1 MLVSSLLPL
10 ERLKEE
16 YRKTREELERLQD
29 QKRNTDEKYSSVLE
43 EEKKLIEE
51 MRRCR
56 DPYQY
61 SRMDIRLSTMSHLR
75 RELESEKEEVER
87 KIRGYEEE
95 LSRIGK
101 RIGYLRPR

>member
-1 MLVSSLLPL
+1 MSSLPPL

-16 YRKTREELERLQD
+16 YRKTLEELQRLQD
-29 QKRNTDEKYSSVLE
+29 QKKKTDEKYSSVLE